1 MSKQALQQ
9 RLTQY
14 SGLLASQRQL
24 LQRLL
29 LQLEFNQPDRLQL
42 VGSSGS
48 GKSTLIL
55 TLAEIC
61 SEQFNV
67 ALLQSDAGLAPVDV
81 LKVLQQQWIGSAA
94 MPRTLTEFVAQ
105 LSKTEQYLLLV
116 DDADQL
122 SETSWQLIQ
131 QLPVSVFISSLKAK
145 SDIRLAMNIPAFSE
159 DEAAELLAPYN
170 LTGREQ
176 RERIE
181 DCAGDLHLLLHGLSV
196 SPPRKAA
203 VTAKPKAETSASP
216 LAFSAREEVAAP
228 AFVASAA
235 DSSFD
240 LNSRDNPLGLR
251 AIDTADEQPSFSIE
265 TERRSDYRPG
275 AAEQTKPAKQA
286 SGQFFSPFLVL
297 SLGFGLIA
305 AVVMFWLWTEQQFR
319 QPIADDMVPYYPS
332 STDTSAAARLQKDRQ
347 FEPTVEIKQEIPAEV
362 ASSVTSPA
370 TTQTATNSTEATPD
384 AAEQGMPQMALEKT
398 TDTASMTVQQ
408 EVAKDDNGLPQKQ
421 IVSMTIESEP
431 MREQPVIPALPAAG
445 EEVVATE
452 PVAETPVK
460 QAPAEIAPE
469 QNDLV
474 AEMEADAAETVTET
488 LPEPTPAASNS
499 SATDKSA
506 GYDAPALLEML
517 PDTVAIQLGVFSQ
530 EAAAKKFLQQYSQLN
545 LQLYKRQQQGKT
557 QFVVVSASYVN
568 GGAARQQVKSLP
580 EELKQQTPFVKPL
593 SDIQREIRAANA
605 N

>member
-61 SEQFNV
+61 SEQFNL
-67 ALLQSDAGLAPVDV
+67 ALLQADASLAPVDV
-81 LKVLQQQWIGSAA
+81 LKVLQQQWFGSAS
-94 MPRTLTEFVAQ
+94 MPRTLSDFVAQ
-105 LSKTEQYLLLV
+105 LNKSEQYLVLV

-122 SETSWQLIQ
+122 NEASWQLIQ
-131 QLPVSVFISSLKAK
+131 QLPVSVFVSCLKAK
-145 SDIRLAMNIPAFSE
+145 NDIRLAMNIPAFSE
-159 DEAAELLAPYN
+159 DEAAELLTPYN
-170 LTGREQ
+170 LSGREQ

-181 DCAGDLHLLLHGLSV
+181 DCAGDLHLLLHGLNV
-196 SPPRKAA
+196 TPPRKAA
-203 VTAKPKAETSASP
+203 IMSKPKAETPASP
-216 LAFSAREEVAAP
+216 LAFSARDDIAAP
-228 AFVASAA
+228 AFVVSAA

-240 LNSRDNPLGLR
+240 LNDRDDPLGFR
-251 AIDTADEQPSFSIE
+251 AVDRADEQPSFSIE
-265 TERRSDYRPG
+265 TERRSDYRSH
-275 AAEQTKPAKQA
+275 AVEEKKSAKQA
-286 SGQFFSPFLVL
+286 SGQFFSPFLVM
-297 SLGFGLIA
+297 SLGFGMIA
-305 AVVMFWLWTEQQFR
+305 AVVMFWLWTEQQFQ

-332 STDTSAAARLQKDRQ
+332 SADTSAGARLQKDRQ
-347 FEPTVEIKQEIPAEV
+347 FEPTVEIKQEVPAEV
-362 ASSVTSPA
+362 TRTTSND
-370 TTQTATNSTEATPD
+370 TAETSG
-384 AAEQGMPQMALEKT
+384 AADDQGMPQMALEKSA
-398 TDTASMTVQQ
+398 DAASMTVQQ

-431 MREQPVIPALPAAG
+431 MREQPVIPALPAPG
-445 EEVVATE
+445 EEAITE
-452 PVAETPVK
+452 PQPVADAPANQSPAETVT
-460 QAPAEIAPE
+460 E

-474 AEMEADAAETVTET
+474 AEMAADAGEVVPET
-488 LPEPTPAASNS
+488 LPEPVSAAASNKAADN
-499 SATDKSA
+499 SAA
-506 GYDAPALLEML
+506 YDAAVLLGML

-530 EAAAKKFLQQYSQLN
+530 EAAAKKFLQQYSTLN
-545 LQLYKRQQQGKT
+545 LQLYQRQQQGKT

-568 GGAARQQVKSLP
+568 SGAARQQVKSLP
-580 EELKQQTPFVKPL
+580 EELRQQTPFVKPL
-593 SDIQREIRAANA
+593 SDIQREIRSANA

>member
-9 RLTQY
+9 RLTHY

-67 ALLQSDAGLAPVDV
+67 ALVQADASLAPVDV
-81 LKVLQQQWIGSAA
+81 LKVLQQQWVGSTA
-94 MPRTLTEFVAQ
+94 MPRTLTDFVAQ
-105 LSKTEQYLLLV
+105 LSKSEQYLLLV

-122 SETSWQLIQ
+122 NDESWQLLR
-131 QLPVSVFISSLKAK
+131 QLPVSVFVSCLKAK
-145 SDIRLAMNIPAFSE
+145 NDIRLAMNIPAFGE

-170 LTGREQ
+170 LQGREQ

-181 DCAGDLHLLLHGLSV
+181 DCAGDLHLLLHGLNASA
-196 SPPRKAA
+196 PRKPAI
-203 VTAKPKAETSASP
+203 VSKPKAERPVA
-216 LAFSAREEVAAP
+216 AFSARDDRAAP
-228 AFVASAA
+228 AFVASTTA
-235 DSSFD
+235 SSFD
-240 LNSRDNPLGLR
+240 LSERENPLGLR
-251 AIDTADEQPSFSIE
+251 ATDTADEQPSFSIE
-265 TERRSDYRPG
+265 TERRSDYLSD
-275 AAEQTKPAKQA
+275 AAAQKKPVKQA
-286 SGQFFSPFLVL
+286 SGQFFSPFLVM

-332 STDTSAAARLQKDRQ
+332 STTSDAAARLQTERQ

-362 ASSVTSPA
+362 ASSRNNTVA
-370 TTQTATNSTEATPD
+370 TPTEAVQD
-384 AAEQGMPQMALEKT
+384 GVVDQGLPQMAMEKT
-398 TDTASMTVQQ
+398 SDTASMTVQQ

-445 EEVVATE
+445 EEAPVTEPQPETETPVQPLRAEVPVATE
-452 PVAETPVK
+452 P
-460 QAPAEIAPE
+460 
-469 QNDLV
+469 NDLV
-474 AEMEADAAETVTET
+474 AEMEADAADTGTET
-488 LPEPTPAASNS
+488 LPAPTTAAD
-499 SATDKSA
+499 TPA
-506 GYDAPALLEML
+506 GYDAAALLGML

-530 EAAAKKFLQQYSQLN
+530 EAAATKFLQQYSNLN

-580 EELKQQTPFVKPL
+580 EELRQQTPFVKPL
-593 SDIQREIRAANA
+593 SDIQREIRSANA

>member
-9 RLTQY
+9 RLAQH

-67 ALLQSDAGLAPVDV
+67 ALLQADIGLAPVDV
-81 LKVLQQQWIGSAA
+81 LKVLQQQWVGSAS
-94 MPRTLTEFVAQ
+94 MPRTLTDFVAQ
-105 LSKTEQYLLLV
+105 LSKSEQYLLLV

-122 SETSWQLIQ
+122 NDESWQLLQ
-131 QLPVSVFISSLKAK
+131 QLPVSVFVSCLKAK
-145 SDIRLAMNIPAFSE
+145 SDIRLAMNIPAFTE

-170 LTGREQ
+170 LQGREQ

-181 DCAGDLHLLLHGLSV
+181 DCAGDLHLLLHGLNANPS
-196 SPPRKAA
+196 RK
-203 VTAKPKAETSASP
+203 TAGIPKQKPEVATSP
-216 LAFSAREEVAAP
+216 LAFSAREDREAP
-228 AFVASAA
+228 AFVVSAA
-235 DSSFD
+235 DSGFD
-240 LNSRDNPLGLR
+240 LSGREDPLGLR
-251 AIDTADEQPSFSIE
+251 AIDTADEPPSFSIE
-265 TERRSDYRPG
+265 TEQRSDYRSG
-275 AAEQTKPAKQA
+275 TAEERKAAKQA
-286 SGQFFSPFLVL
+286 SGQFFSPFLVM
-297 SLGFGLIA
+297 SIGFGLIA

-319 QPIADDMVPYYPS
+319 QPIADDMVPYYPA
-332 STDTSAAARLQKDRQ
+332 STDTSAASRLQKDRQ
-347 FEPTVEIKQEIPAEV
+347 FEPTVEIKQEVPAEIASGTV
-362 ASSVTSPA
+362 A
-370 TTQTATNSTEATPD
+370 QTAAKTTEATPE
-384 AAEQGMPQMALEKT
+384 AAEQGMPQMALAKN

-445 EEVVATE
+445 EETAAIESE
-452 PVAETPVK
+452 PVAETPIKPATVK
-460 QAPAEIAPE
+460 TAPE

-474 AEMEADAAETVTET
+474 AEMQADAAEAVPET
-488 LPEPTPAASNS
+488 LPEVAQTATSPAATDASTGQDA
-499 SATDKSA
+499 AT
-506 GYDAPALLEML
+506 LLGML

-530 EAAAKKFLQQYSQLN
+530 EAAAKKFLQQYSSLN

-580 EELKQQTPFVKPL
+580 EELRQQTPFVKPL
-593 SDIQREIRAANA
+593 SDIQREIRSANA

>member
-67 ALLQSDAGLAPVDV
+67 ALLQADAGLAPVDL
-81 LKVLQQQWIGSAA
+81 LKVLQQQWFGSAS
-94 MPRTLTEFVAQ
+94 MPRTLSDFVAQ
-105 LSKTEQYLLLV
+105 LNKAEQYLVLV
-116 DDADQL
+116 DDADQFN
-122 SETSWQLIQ
+122 EASWQLIQ
-131 QLPVSVFISSLKAK
+131 QLPVSVFVSCLKAK
-145 SDIRLAMNIPAFSE
+145 NDIRLAMNIPAFSE
-159 DEAAELLAPYN
+159 EEAAELLAPYN
-170 LTGREQ
+170 LAGREQ

-181 DCAGDLHLLLHGLSV
+181 DCAGDLHLLLHGLNHTSV
-196 SPPRKAA
+196 RKAA
-203 VTAKPKAETSASP
+203 VIPKQKAETSASA
-216 LAFSAREEVAAP
+216 LAFSAREDITVP
-228 AFVASAA
+228 VFVTKTA

-240 LNSRDNPLGLR
+240 LNDRDDQLGFR
-251 AIDTADEQPSFSIE
+251 AVDAADEQPSFSIE
-265 TERRSDYRPG
+265 TERRSDYRSH
-275 AAEQTKPAKQA
+275 AVADQKPVQQA
-286 SGQFFSPFLVL
+286 SGQFFSPFLIM

-305 AVVMFWLWTEQQFR
+305 AVVMFWLWTEQQYQ
-319 QPIADDMVPYYPS
+319 QPIADDMVPYYPA
-332 STDTSAAARLQKDRQ
+332 STDTSAESRLQKDRQ
-347 FEPTVEIKQEIPAEV
+347 FEPTVEIKQEMPAEV
-362 ASSVTSPA
+362 DSAVS
-370 TTQTATNSTEATPD
+370 QTAANGTETTSE
-384 AAEQGMPQMALEKT
+384 AAEQGMPQMAMDKS
-398 TDTASMTVQQ
+398 TDAASMTVQQ

-431 MREQPVIPALPAAG
+431 MREQPVIPALPAPG
-445 EEVVATE
+445 EEVVTAPE
-452 PVAETPVK
+452 SEAASPVEQK
-460 QAPAEIAPE
+460 PAEAVTE
-469 QNDLV
+469 ENDLV
-474 AEMEADAAETVTET
+474 AEMAADAAEVVPET
-488 LPEPTPAASNS
+488 LPEAVSETSSAASGNPAS
-499 SATDKSA
+499 
-506 GYDAPALLEML
+506 YDAAVLLAML

-530 EAAAKKFLQQYSQLN
+530 EAAAKKFLQQYSTLN
-545 LQLYKRQQQGKT
+545 LQLYQRKQQGKN

-580 EELKQQTPFVKPL
+580 EELRQQTPFVKPL
-593 SDIQREIRAANA
+593 SDIQREIRSVNA

>member
-67 ALLQSDAGLAPVDV
+67 ALLQADASLAPVDV
-81 LKVLQQQWIGSAA
+81 LKVMQQQWIGAVA
-94 MPRTLTEFVAQ
+94 TPRTLSEFVAQ
-105 LSKTEQYLLLV
+105 FNKAEQYLLLI
-116 DDADQL
+116 DDADLL
-122 SETSWQLIQ
+122 SEASWKLIQ
-131 QLPVSVFISSLKAK
+131 QLPVSVFVSCLKAK
-145 SDIRLAMNIPAFSE
+145 TDIRLAMNIPAFTE
-159 DEAAELLAPYN
+159 AEAAELLEPYN
-170 LTGREQ
+170 LAGREQ

-181 DCAGDLHLLLHGLSV
+181 DCAGDLHLLLHGLNAT
-196 SPPRKAA
+196 PPRKVAPA
-203 VTAKPKAETSASP
+203 PKPKAEPAVSP
-216 LAFSAREEVAAP
+216 LAFSAREESNAP
-228 AFVASAA
+228 VFVASAA
-235 DSSFD
+235 DNSFEFD
-240 LNSRDNPLGLR
+240 VKDNPLGLR
-251 AIDTADEQPSFSIE
+251 ATDSADDQPSFSIE
-265 TERRSDYRPG
+265 TERRTDYSSRTVQQ
-275 AAEQTKPAKQA
+275 QTSAKQA

-297 SLGFGLIA
+297 SIGFGLIA

-332 STDTSAAARLQKDRQ
+332 STETSAAARLQQDRQ
-347 FEPTVEIKQEIPAEV
+347 FEPTVEIKQELPAD
-362 ASSVTSPA
+362 VTSTARPNA
-370 TTQTATNSTEATPD
+370 TESTKADTD
-384 AAEQGMPQMALEKT
+384 ADDQGMPQMAMGKT
-398 TDTASMTVQQ
+398 SDAASMTVQQ
-408 EVAKDDNGLPQKQ
+408 EVDKDENGLPQKQ
-421 IVSMTIESEP
+421 IVSTMTIESEP

-445 EEVVATE
+445 EETVVTE
-452 PVAETPVK
+452 PEPQAAATPAK
-460 QAPAEIAPE
+460 QQAADVVTE

-474 AEMEADAAETVTET
+474 AEMAADAAETVPE
-488 LPEPTPAASNS
+488 PEPTPAPAVTDTKASDS
-499 SATDKSA
+499 SAA
-506 GYDAPALLEML
+506 HDATVLLGML

-530 EAAAKKFLQQYSQLN
+530 EAAAKKFLQKYSSLN

-580 EELKQQTPFVKPL
+580 EELRQQTPFVKPL
-593 SDIQREIRAANA
+593 SDIQREIRSANA

>member
-67 ALLQSDAGLAPVDV
+67 ALLQADASLAPVDV

-122 SETSWQLIQ
+122 NESSWQLIQ

-170 LTGREQ
+170 LAGREQ

-203 VTAKPKAETSASP
+203 VIAKPKVDTSASP
-216 LAFSAREEVAAP
+216 LAFSAREEVEAP

-235 DSSFD
+235 DSQFD
-240 LNSRDNPLGLR
+240 FNNRDNPLGLR
-251 AIDTADEQPSFSIE
+251 AIDTADEQPSFSLE
-265 TERRSDYRPG
+265 TERRSDYRSG
-275 AAEQTKPAKQA
+275 AAEQAKPAKQA

-332 STDTSAAARLQKDRQ
+332 STDTSAAERLQKNRQ
-347 FEPTVEIKQEIPAEV
+347 FEPTVEIKQEVPVET
-362 ASSVTSPA
+362 ASGVV
-370 TTQTATNSTEATPD
+370 TQTAATTSEVTPD
-384 AAEQGMPQMALEKT
+384 AEQGMPQMALEKN

-445 EEVVATE
+445 EEAAATE
-452 PVAETPVK
+452 PESVAETPVK
-460 QAPAEIAPE
+460 PAAIETAPE

-474 AEMEADAAETVTET
+474 AEMQADAAEAVPET
-488 LPEPTPAASNS
+488 LPEATSTVISPG
-499 SATDKSA
+499 ATDASA
-506 GYDAPALLEML
+506 GYDAATLLGML

-530 EAAAKKFLQQYSQLN
+530 EAAAKKFLQQYSSLN

-568 GGAARQQVKSLP
+568 GGAARQQVKTLP
-580 EELKQQTPFVKPL
+580 EELRQQTPFVKPL
-593 SDIQREIRAANA
+593 SDIQREIRSANA

>member
-67 ALLQSDAGLAPVDV
+67 ALLQADAGLAPVDV

-116 DDADQL
+116 DDADRL
-122 SETSWQLIQ
+122 NEASWQLIQ

-170 LTGREQ
+170 LAGREQ

-196 SPPRKAA
+196 SPPRKTAA
-203 VTAKPKAETSASP
+203 IPKPKTETSASP
-216 LAFSAREEVAAP
+216 LAFSAREEVEAP

-235 DSSFD
+235 DSHFD
-240 LNSRDNPLGLR
+240 FNTRDNPLGLR
-251 AIDTADEQPSFSIE
+251 AIDTTDEQPSFSIE

-275 AAEQTKPAKQA
+275 AVEQTKPAKQA

-332 STDTSAAARLQKDRQ
+332 STDTSAAERLQKDRQ
-347 FEPTVEIKQEIPAEV
+347 FEPTVEIKQELPAE
-362 ASSVTSPA
+362 ATSA
-370 TTQTATNSTEATPD
+370 AVTQTAAKTNEAKPD
-384 AAEQGMPQMALEKT
+384 AADQGMPQMALEKN

-431 MREQPVIPALPAAG
+431 MREQPVIPALPTAG
-445 EEVVATE
+445 EEVAAIEPE

-460 QAPAEIAPE
+460 PVAVETASE

-474 AEMEADAAETVTET
+474 AEMEADAAEAVPET
-488 LPEPTPAASNS
+488 LPEAAPATTSPAA
-499 SATDKSA
+499 T
-506 GYDAPALLEML
+506 DAPAGHDAATLLGML

-530 EAAAKKFLQQYSQLN
+530 EAAAKKFLQQYSSLN
-545 LQLYKRQQQGKT
+545 LQLYKRLQQGKT

-580 EELKQQTPFVKPL
+580 EELRQQTPFVKPL
-593 SDIQREIRAANA
+593 SDIQREIRSANA

>member
-14 SGLLASQRQL
+14 SGLLASQCQL

-48 GKSTLIL
+48 GKSTLML

-67 ALLQSDAGLAPVDV
+67 ALLQADAGLAPVDV
-81 LKVLQQQWIGSAA
+81 LKVLQQQWFGSAA
-94 MPRTLTEFVAQ
+94 MPRTFTDFVAQ
-105 LSKTEQYLLLV
+105 FNKTEQYLLLA

-122 SETSWQLIQ
+122 NEDSWQLLQ
-131 QLPVSVFISSLKAK
+131 QLPVSVFVSCLKAK

-159 DEAAELLAPYN
+159 EEAAELLAPY
-170 LTGREQ
+170 LLQGREQ

-181 DCAGDLHLLLHGLSV
+181 DCAGDLHLLLHGLTVSAPRKAV
-196 SPPRKAA
+196 SPPKAP
-203 VTAKPKAETSASP
+203 VEKPASP
-216 LAFSAREEVAAP
+216 LAFSAREQLDTPVFVSKAAEP
-228 AFVASAA
+228 T
-235 DSSFD
+235 FD
-240 LNSRDNPLGLR
+240 LNDRANPLGLR
-251 AIDTADEQPSFSIE
+251 ATDQDEQPSFSIE
-265 TERRSDYRPG
+265 TERRSDYRSG
-275 AAEQTKPAKQA
+275 AAEQKKPAKQA
-286 SGQFFSPFLVL
+286 SGQFFSPFLVM

-319 QPIADDMVPYYPS
+319 QPVATDIVPYYPS
-332 STDTSAAARLQKDRQ
+332 AVDTSAAARLQKEAQ
-347 FEPTVEIKQEIPAEV
+347 FEPTVEIKPEVVTQAGTDATDAV
-362 ASSVTSPA
+362 ASENPT
-370 TTQTATNSTEATPD
+370 D
-384 AAEQGMPQMALEKT
+384 QGLPKMAMSNN
-398 TDTASMTVQQ
+398 TDSASMTVQQ

-445 EEVVATE
+445 SEQPAEQPQAAEVSQQPAAVATD
-452 PVAETPVK
+452 T
-460 QAPAEIAPE
+460 E

-474 AEMEADAAETVTET
+474 AEMAADAAA
-488 LPEPTPAASNS
+488 EPVSATATPAADS
-499 SATDKSA
+499 SAQ
-506 GYDAPALLEML
+506 YDAAVLLAML

-530 EAAAKKFLQQYSQLN
+530 EAAALKFLVQYSSLN
-545 LQLYKRQQQGKT
+545 LQLYQRQQQGKI

-568 GGAARQQVKSLP
+568 GAAARQQVKSLP
-580 EELKQQTPFVKPL
+580 EELRQQTPFVKPL
-593 SDIQREIRAANA
+593 SDIQREIRSANA

>member
-9 RLTQY
+9 RLAQH

-42 VGSSGS
+42 IGSSGS

-67 ALLQSDAGLAPVDV
+67 ALLQADIGLAPVDV
-81 LKVLQQQWIGSAA
+81 LKVLQQQWVGSAS
-94 MPRTLTEFVAQ
+94 MPRTLTDFVAQ
-105 LSKTEQYLLLV
+105 LSKSEQYLLLV

-122 SETSWQLIQ
+122 NEESWQLLQ
-131 QLPVSVFISSLKAK
+131 QLPVSVFVSSLKAK
-145 SDIRLAMNIPAFSE
+145 SDIRLAMNIPAFTE

-170 LTGREQ
+170 LQGREQ

-181 DCAGDLHLLLHGLSV
+181 DCAGDLHLLLHGLNAN
-196 SPPRKAA
+196 PPRK
-203 VTAKPKAETSASP
+203 TAGIPKQKPEVATSP
-216 LAFSAREEVAAP
+216 LAFSAREDREAP
-228 AFVASAA
+228 AFVVSAA
-235 DSSFD
+235 DSGFD
-240 LNSRDNPLGLR
+240 LSGRDDPLGLR

-265 TERRSDYRPG
+265 TEQRTDYRSG
-275 AAEQTKPAKQA
+275 ATEERKAAKQA
-286 SGQFFSPFLVL
+286 SGQFFSPFLVM
-297 SLGFGLIA
+297 SIGFGLIA

-319 QPIADDMVPYYPS
+319 HPVADDIVPYYPA
-332 STDTSAAARLQKDRQ
+332 STDTSAAARLEKDRQ
-347 FEPTVEIKQEIPAEV
+347 FEPTVEIKPEV
-362 ASSVTSPA
+362 PSSANTTAKTSNA
-370 TTQTATNSTEATPD
+370 TQDSIVD
-384 AAEQGMPQMALEKT
+384 QGLPQMAMEKN
-398 TDTASMTVQQ
+398 TDSASMTIQQ
-408 EVAKDDNGLPQKQ
+408 EVVKDDNGLPQQKM
-421 IVSMTIESEP
+421 ISMTIESEP
-431 MREQPVIPALPAAG
+431 MREQPVIPALPAPG
-445 EEVVATE
+445 EEAPVVTE
-452 PVAETPVK
+452 PEPAAEVSVK
-460 QAPAEIAPE
+460 PTPAEAASE

-474 AEMEADAAETVTET
+474 AEMAADAADIVPET
-488 LPEPTPAASNS
+488 LPESAPAASPATS
-499 SATDKSA
+499 SAGHDSA
-506 GYDAPALLEML
+506 ALLGML

-530 EAAAKKFLQQYSQLN
+530 EAAAKKFLQQYSSLN

-580 EELKQQTPFVKPL
+580 EELRQQTPFVKPL
-593 SDIQREIRAANA
+593 SDIQREIRSANA

>member
-67 ALLQSDAGLAPVDV
+67 ALLQADAGLAPVDV
-81 LKVLQQQWIGSAA
+81 LKVLQTQWFGSAA
-94 MPRTLTEFVAQ
+94 LPRTLTDFVAQ
-105 LSKTEQYLLLV
+105 FHQTEQYLLLA

-122 SETSWQLIQ
+122 NDASWQLLQ
-131 QLPVSVFISSLKAK
+131 QLPVSVFVSCLKAK
-145 SDIRLAMNIPAFSE
+145 NDIRLAMNIPAFTE
-159 DEAAELLAPYN
+159 EEAAELLAPFH
-170 LTGREQ
+170 LQGREQ

-181 DCAGDLHLLLHGLSV
+181 DCAGDLHLLLHGLTASA
-196 SPPRKAA
+196 PRK
-203 VTAKPKAETSASP
+203 TTIQPKAVAAESAAP
-216 LAFSAREEVAAP
+216 LAFSAREQQATPVFVSKAAEP
-228 AFVASAA
+228 VFDFNDRA
-235 DSSFD
+235 D
-240 LNSRDNPLGLR
+240 PLGLR
-251 AIDTADEQPSFSIE
+251 ATDADEQPSFSIE
-265 TERRSDYRPG
+265 TERRTEYRSG
-275 AAEQTKPAKQA
+275 ASEQKKPAKQA
-286 SGQFFSPFLVL
+286 SGQFFSPFLVM

-319 QPIADDMVPYYPS
+319 QPVASDIVPYYPS
-332 STDTSAAARLQKDRQ
+332 SVDTSAAARLEQEAR
-347 FEPTVEIKQEIPAEV
+347 FEPTVEIKPEQITQAGAE
-362 ASSVTSPA
+362 A
-370 TTQTATNSTEATPD
+370 TTGTV
-384 AAEQGMPQMALEKT
+384 AENPADQGLPQMAM
-398 TDTASMTVQQ
+398 DRNVDSASMTVQQ

-431 MREQPVIPALPAAG
+431 MREQPVIPALPEAGAEPQAEAAQPA
-445 EEVVATE
+445 EVKE
-452 PVAETPVK
+452 PPVAATSET
-460 QAPAEIAPE
+460 E

-474 AEMEADAAETVTET
+474 AEMAADAAAE
-488 LPEPTPAASNS
+488 PEAASPSAADS
-499 SATDKSA
+499 SAA
-506 GYDAPALLEML
+506 YDAAVLLAML

-530 EAAAKKFLQQYSQLN
+530 EAAALKFLVQYSSLN
-545 LQLYKRQQQGKT
+545 LQLYQRQQQGKV

-568 GGAARQQVKSLP
+568 GAAARQQVKSLP
-580 EELKQQTPFVKPL
+580 EELRQQTPFVKPL
-593 SDIQREIRAANA
+593 SDIQREIRSANA

>member
-42 VGSSGS
+42 VGGSGS

-67 ALLQSDAGLAPVDV
+67 ALLQADASLAPVDV
-81 LKVLQQQWIGSAA
+81 LKVLQQQWFGSAS
-94 MPRTLTEFVAQ
+94 MPRTLSDFVAQ
-105 LSKTEQYLLLV
+105 LNKAEQYLVLV

-122 SETSWQLIQ
+122 NEASWQLIQ
-131 QLPVSVFISSLKAK
+131 QLPVSVFVSCLKAK
-145 SDIRLAMNIPAFSE
+145 NDIRLAMNIPAFSE

-170 LTGREQ
+170 LPGREQ

-181 DCAGDLHLLLHGLSV
+181 DCTGDLHLLLHGLNV
-196 SPPRKAA
+196 TPPRKAA
-203 VTAKPKAETSASP
+203 IVSKPKAEPSASP
-216 LAFSAREEVAAP
+216 LAFSARDDIAAP
-228 AFVASAA
+228 AFVASAT

-240 LNSRDNPLGLR
+240 LNDRDDPLGFR
-251 AIDTADEQPSFSIE
+251 AVDTMDDQPSFSLE
-265 TERRSDYRPG
+265 TERRSDYRSH
-275 AAEQTKPAKQA
+275 AVEDKKSAKQA
-286 SGQFFSPFLVL
+286 SGQFFSPFLVM

-305 AVVMFWLWTEQQFR
+305 AVVMFWLWTEQQF
-319 QPIADDMVPYYPS
+319 QHPVADDMVPYYPS
-332 STDTSAAARLQKDRQ
+332 STDTSAGARLQKDRQ
-347 FEPTVEIKQEIPAEV
+347 FEPTVEIKQEVPAEV
-362 ASSVTSPA
+362 ASAVS
-370 TTQTATNSTEATPD
+370 QTAASGTDAAPD
-384 AAEQGMPQMALEKT
+384 AVEQGMPQMAMDKS

-431 MREQPVIPALPAAG
+431 MREQPVIPALPAPG
-445 EEVVATE
+445 EEVVTE
-452 PVAETPVK
+452 PQPAAATPAK
-460 QAPAEIAPE
+460 QSPAAAVTE

-474 AEMEADAAETVTET
+474 AEMAADAAEVV
-488 LPEPTPAASNS
+488 PQPQPAPVATSNTASDS
-499 SATDKSA
+499 SAA
-506 GYDAPALLEML
+506 YDAAVLLGML

-530 EAAAKKFLQQYSQLN
+530 EAAAKKFLQQYSSLN
-545 LQLYKRQQQGKT
+545 LQLYQRQQQGKT

-568 GGAARQQVKSLP
+568 SGAARQQVKSLP
-580 EELKQQTPFVKPL
+580 EELRQQTPFVKPL
-593 SDIQREIRAANA
+593 SDIQREIRSANA

>member
-67 ALLQSDAGLAPVDV
+67 ALLQADAGLAPVDL
-81 LKVLQQQWIGSAA
+81 LKVLQQQWFGHAS
-94 MPRTLTEFVAQ
+94 MPRTLPDFVAQ
-105 LSKTEQYLLLV
+105 LNKAEQYLVLI

-122 SETSWQLIQ
+122 NEASWQFVQ
-131 QLPVSVFISSLKAK
+131 QLPVSVFVSCLRAK
-145 SDIRLAMNIPAFSE
+145 NDIRLAMNIPPFSE
-159 DEAAELLAPYN
+159 EEAAELLAPYN
-170 LTGREQ
+170 LAGREQ

-181 DCAGDLHLLLHGLSV
+181 DSAGDLHLLLHGLNA
-196 SPPRKAA
+196 SPVRKVAA
-203 VTAKPKAETSASP
+203 VSQPKAESSASP
-216 LAFSAREEVAAP
+216 LAFSAREDIATP
-228 AFVASAA
+228 AFVASAT
-235 DSSFD
+235 DNSFD
-240 LNSRDNPLGLR
+240 LNDKDDPLGFR
-251 AIDTADEQPSFSIE
+251 ALDNTDDQPSFSIE
-265 TERRSDYRPG
+265 TERRTDYRSQV
-275 AAEQTKPAKQA
+275 AEEKKSAKQA
-286 SGQFFSPFLVL
+286 SGQFFSPFLVM
-297 SLGFGLIA
+297 SLGFGLIT

-319 QPIADDMVPYYPS
+319 EPVASDMVPYYPS
-332 STDTSAAARLQKDRQ
+332 ATETSAAARLQTERQ
-347 FEPTVEIKQEIPAEV
+347 FEPTVEIKQELPA
-362 ASSVTSPA
+362 AAPSANTA
-370 TTQTATNSTEATPD
+370 AAQTE
-384 AAEQGMPQMALEKT
+384 EQGMPQMALDKT
-398 TDTASMTVQQ
+398 ANTDAASMTVQQ
-408 EVAKDDNGLPQKQ
+408 EVAKDDNGLPQQQ

-445 EEVVATE
+445 EEAVNPEAVAVE
-452 PVAETPVK
+452 PAQQK
-460 QAPAEIAPE
+460 PAEIVDE

-474 AEMEADAAETVTET
+474 AEMAADAGDIVPQ
-488 LPEPTPAASNS
+488 PEPAPAEAKS
-499 SATDKSA
+499 STADNTA
-506 GYDAPALLEML
+506 AYDAAVLLGML

-530 EAAAKKFLQQYSQLN
+530 EAAARKFLQQYSSLN
-545 LQLYKRQQQGKT
+545 LQLYQRQQQGKT

-580 EELKQQTPFVKPL
+580 EELRQQTPFVKPL
-593 SDIQREIRAANA
+593 SDIQREIRSANA

>member
-67 ALLQSDAGLAPVDV
+67 ALLQADPGLAPVDV

-122 SETSWQLIQ
+122 NEASWQLIQ

-170 LTGREQ
+170 LAGREQ

-196 SPPRKAA
+196 SPPRKTA
-203 VTAKPKAETSASP
+203 VIAKPKAETSASP
-216 LAFSAREEVAAP
+216 LAFSAREEVEAP

-251 AIDTADEQPSFSIE
+251 AIDTTDEQPSFSIE

-332 STDTSAAARLQKDRQ
+332 STDTSAAERLQKDRQ
-347 FEPTVEIKQEIPAEV
+347 FEPTVEIKQELPAE
-362 ASSVTSPA
+362 ATSA
-370 TTQTATNSTEATPD
+370 AVTQTVAKTNEAKPD
-384 AAEQGMPQMALEKT
+384 AAQQGMPQMALEKN

-445 EEVVATE
+445 EEVAATDPE

-460 QAPAEIAPE
+460 PVAVETASE

-474 AEMEADAAETVTET
+474 AEMEADAAEAVPET
-488 LPEPTPAASNS
+488 LPEVAPTATNS
-499 SATDKSA
+499 GATDASA
-506 GYDAPALLEML
+506 GHDAATLLGML

-530 EAAAKKFLQQYSQLN
+530 EAAAKKFLQQYSSLN

-580 EELKQQTPFVKPL
+580 EELRQQTPFVKPL
-593 SDIQREIRAANA
+593 SDIQREIRSANA

>member
-9 RLTQY
+9 RLTQH

-48 GKSTLIL
+48 GKSTLLL

-67 ALLQSDAGLAPVDV
+67 ALLQADAGLTPVDV
-81 LKVLQQQWIGSAA
+81 LKVLQQQWVGSAA
-94 MPRTLTEFVAQ
+94 MPRTLSDFVAQ

-122 SETSWQLIQ
+122 NDESWQLLR
-131 QLPVSVFISSLKAK
+131 QLPVSVFVSCLKAK
-145 SDIRLAMNIPAFSE
+145 NDIRLAMNIPAFSE
-159 DEAAELLAPYN
+159 AEAAELLAPYH
-170 LTGREQ
+170 LQGREQ

-181 DCAGDLHLLLHGLSV
+181 DCAGDLHLLLHGLNAT
-196 SPPRKAA
+196 PARKAA
-203 VTAKPKAETSASP
+203 VIAKPKAGPEASP
-216 LAFSAREEVAAP
+216 LAFSAREEVAVP
-228 AFVASAA
+228 AFVANAV
-235 DSSFD
+235 DNSFD
-240 LNSRDNPLGLR
+240 LNDRADPLGLR

-265 TERRSDYRPG
+265 TERRSDYRSNT
-275 AAEQTKPAKQA
+275 AEQKKPAKQA
-286 SGQFFSPFLVL
+286 SGQFFSPFLVM

-332 STDTSAAARLQKDRQ
+332 STDSSAAERLQKNRQ
-347 FEPTVEIKQEIPAEV
+347 FEPTVEIKQEVPVDV
-362 ASSVTSPA
+362 ASA
-370 TTQTATNSTEATPD
+370 TAPQTAGKTTETTPD
-384 AAEQGMPQMALEKT
+384 AAEQGMPQMALEKN

-431 MREQPVIPALPAAG
+431 MREQPVIPALPKLG
-445 EEVVATE
+445 EEQVVTPSE
-452 PVAETPVK
+452 PAA
-460 QAPAEIAPE
+460 QAPVVQPPAEAVSE

-474 AEMEADAAETVTET
+474 AEMAADAAEIAPET
-488 LPEPTPAASNS
+488 SSVAANG
-499 SATDKSA
+499 SAK
-506 GYDAPALLEML
+506 YDAAVLLGML

-530 EAAAKKFLQQYSQLN
+530 EAAAKKFLQQYSSLN

-568 GGAARQQVKSLP
+568 GGAARQQVKTLP
-580 EELKQQTPFVKPL
+580 EELRRQTPFVKPL
-593 SDIQREIRAANA
+593 SDIQREIRSANA

>member
-67 ALLQSDAGLAPVDV
+67 ALLQADAGLAPVDV
-81 LKVLQQQWIGSAA
+81 LKVLQQQWIGSAS

-122 SETSWQLIQ
+122 NETSWQLIQ

-170 LTGREQ
+170 LAGREQ

-203 VTAKPKAETSASP
+203 VIAKPKAETSASP
-216 LAFSAREEVAAP
+216 LAFSAREEVEAP

-235 DSSFD
+235 DSHFD
-240 LNSRDNPLGLR
+240 FNNRDNPLGLR

-275 AAEQTKPAKQA
+275 TAEQKKPAKQA

-332 STDTSAAARLQKDRQ
+332 STDTSAASRLQKDRQ
-347 FEPTVEIKQEIPAEV
+347 FEPTVEIKQEVTAET
-362 ASSVTSPA
+362 ASGAV
-370 TTQTATNSTEATPD
+370 TQTAAKTTEATPD
-384 AAEQGMPQMALEKT
+384 AAEQGMPQMALEKN

-445 EEVVATE
+445 EEVAATDPE

-460 QAPAEIAPE
+460 PATVETAPE

-474 AEMEADAAETVTET
+474 AEMEADAAEAVPET
-488 LPEPTPAASNS
+488 LPEVAPTATNS
-499 SATDKSA
+499 GATDASA
-506 GYDAPALLEML
+506 GHDAATLLGML

-530 EAAAKKFLQQYSQLN
+530 EAAAKKFLQQYSSLN

-580 EELKQQTPFVKPL
+580 EELRQQTPFVKPL
-593 SDIQREIRAANA
+593 SDIQREIRSANA

>member
-67 ALLQSDAGLAPVDV
+67 ALVQADSSLAPVDI
-81 LKVLQQQWIGSAA
+81 LKVLQQQWIGAAA
-94 MPRTLTEFVAQ
+94 MPRTLPDFVAQ
-105 LSKTEQYLLLV
+105 LNKVEHYLLLI

-122 SETSWQLIQ
+122 NETSWQLIQ
-131 QLPVSVFISSLKAK
+131 QLPVSVFVSCLKAK
-145 SDIRLAMNIPAFSE
+145 TDIRLAMNIPAFTE
-159 DEAAELLAPYN
+159 DEAAELLAPYH
-170 LTGREQ
+170 LAGREQ

-181 DCAGDLHLLLHGLSV
+181 DCAGDLHLLLHGLNAAA
-196 SPPRKAA
+196 PRKVPA
-203 VTAKPKAETSASP
+203 VSKAQVESSASP
-216 LAFSAREEVAAP
+216 LAFSAREEISAP
-228 AFVASAA
+228 VFVASKAEPA
-235 DSSFD
+235 FD

-251 AIDTADEQPSFSIE
+251 ATDQVDEPPSFSIE
-265 TERRSDYRPG
+265 TERRTDYSAGSREP
-275 AAEQTKPAKQA
+275 QKSAKQA

-297 SLGFGLIA
+297 SIGFGLIA

-332 STDTSAAARLQKDRQ
+332 STETTAAQRLQQDRQ
-347 FEPTVEIKQEIPAEV
+347 FEPTVEIKPELPA
-362 ASSVTSPA
+362 ATAAASPA
-370 TTQTATNSTEATPD
+370 TTESNTVRTD
-384 AAEQGMPQMALEKT
+384 AAGQGMPQMAMERT
-398 TDTASMTVQQ
+398 TDAASMTVQQ
-408 EVAKDDNGLPQKQ
+408 EVVKDENGLPQKQ
-421 IVSMTIESEP
+421 IVSTMTIESEP

-445 EEVVATE
+445 EEAVVTE
-452 PVAETPVK
+452 PEAETTTQPQP
-460 QAPAEIAPE
+460 QAAEVVTE

-474 AEMEADAAETVTET
+474 AEMAADAAEISAE
-488 LPEPTPAASNS
+488 PAAKTVASDG
-499 SATDKSA
+499 SAP
-506 GYDAPALLEML
+506 YDAAVLLSML

-530 EAAAKKFLQQYSQLN
+530 EAAAKKFLQQYSSLN

-568 GGAARQQVKSLP
+568 GAAARQQVKSMP
-580 EELKQQTPFVKPL
+580 EELRQQTPFVKPL
-593 SDIQREIRAANA
+593 SDIQREIRSANA

>member
-67 ALLQSDAGLAPVDV
+67 ALLQADAGLAPVDV
-81 LKVLQQQWIGSAA
+81 LKVLQQQWIGSAS

-122 SETSWQLIQ
+122 NEASWQLIQ

-145 SDIRLAMNIPAFSE
+145 SDIRLAMNIPAFNE

-170 LTGREQ
+170 LAGREQ

-181 DCAGDLHLLLHGLSV
+181 DCAGDLHLLLHGLNV

-203 VTAKPKAETSASP
+203 VIAKPKAETSASP
-216 LAFSAREEVAAP
+216 LAFSAREEVEAP

-235 DSSFD
+235 DSHFD
-240 LNSRDNPLGLR
+240 FNNRDNPLGLR
-251 AIDTADEQPSFSIE
+251 AIDTADELPSFSIE

-297 SLGFGLIA
+297 SLGFCLIA

-347 FEPTVEIKQEIPAEV
+347 FEPTVEIKQEVPAETTAGAV
-362 ASSVTSPA
+362 
-370 TTQTATNSTEATPD
+370 TQTAAQTAEATPE
-384 AAEQGMPQMALEKT
+384 AEQGMPQMALAKN

-445 EEVVATE
+445 EDVAATDPE

-460 QAPAEIAPE
+460 SAAVETAPE

-474 AEMEADAAETVTET
+474 AEMQADAAEAVPET
-488 LPEPTPAASNS
+488 LPEAAPAAT
-499 SATDKSA
+499 SATATDASA
-506 GYDAPALLEML
+506 GHDAATLLGML

-530 EAAAKKFLQQYSQLN
+530 EAAAKKFLQQYSSFN

-580 EELKQQTPFVKPL
+580 EELRQQTPFVKPL
-593 SDIQREIRAANA
+593 SDIQREIRSANA

>member
-14 SGLLASQRQL
+14 SGLLSSQRQL

-42 VGSSGS
+42 VGGSGS

-67 ALLQSDAGLAPVDV
+67 ALLQADESLAPVDL
-81 LKVLQQQWIGSAA
+81 LKVLQQQWFGSAS
-94 MPRTLTEFVAQ
+94 MPRTLSDFVAQ
-105 LSKTEQYLLLV
+105 LNKAEQYLVLV

-122 SETSWQLIQ
+122 NDASWQLIQ
-131 QLPVSVFISSLKAK
+131 QLPVSVFVSCLKAK
-145 SDIRLAMNIPAFSE
+145 NDIRLAMNIPAFSE

-170 LTGREQ
+170 LPGREQ

-181 DCAGDLHLLLHGLSV
+181 DCAGDLHLLLHGLNV
-196 SPPRKAA
+196 TPPRKAA
-203 VTAKPKAETSASP
+203 AIAKPKTEPSASP
-216 LAFSAREEVAAP
+216 LAFSARDDIAAP
-228 AFVASAA
+228 AFVASAM

-240 LNSRDNPLGLR
+240 LNDRDDPLGFR
-251 AIDTADEQPSFSIE
+251 AVDTMDDQPSFSIE
-265 TERRSDYRPG
+265 TDRRSDYRSH
-275 AAEQTKPAKQA
+275 AVEDKKSAKQA
-286 SGQFFSPFLVL
+286 SGQFFSPFLVM

-305 AVVMFWLWTEQQFR
+305 AVVMFWLWTEQQYQ
-319 QPIADDMVPYYPS
+319 QPIADDMVPYYPA
-332 STDTSAAARLQKDRQ
+332 STDTSAESRLQKDRQ
-347 FEPTVEIKQEIPAEV
+347 FEPTVEIKQEMPAEV
-362 ASSVTSPA
+362 ASAAS
-370 TTQTATNSTEATPD
+370 QTAANGTETTSD
-384 AAEQGMPQMALEKT
+384 AAEQGMPQMAMEKS

-431 MREQPVIPALPAAG
+431 MREQPVIPALPAPG
-445 EEVVATE
+445 EEVVTVPE
-452 PVAETPVK
+452 PEAASPVEQK
-460 QAPAEIAPE
+460 PAEAVTE

-474 AEMEADAAETVTET
+474 AEMAADAAEVVPQSDPAPVVTNNT
-488 LPEPTPAASNS
+488 ASDS
-499 SATDKSA
+499 TAT
-506 GYDAPALLEML
+506 YDAAVLLGML

-530 EAAAKKFLQQYSQLN
+530 EAAANKFLQQYSTLN
-545 LQLYKRQQQGKT
+545 LQLYQRKQQGKN

-568 GGAARQQVKSLP
+568 SGAARQQVKSLP
-580 EELKQQTPFVKPL
+580 EELRQQTPFVKPL
-593 SDIQREIRAANA
+593 SDIQREIRSANA

>member
-42 VGSSGS
+42 VGGSGS

-67 ALLQSDAGLAPVDV
+67 ALLQADASLAPVDV
-81 LKVLQQQWIGSAA
+81 LKVLQQQWFGSAS
-94 MPRTLTEFVAQ
+94 MPRTLSDFVAQ
-105 LSKTEQYLLLV
+105 LNKAEQYLVLV

-122 SETSWQLIQ
+122 NEASWQLIQ
-131 QLPVSVFISSLKAK
+131 QLPVSVFVSCLKAK
-145 SDIRLAMNIPAFSE
+145 NDIRLAMNIPAFSE

-170 LTGREQ
+170 LPGREQ

-181 DCAGDLHLLLHGLSV
+181 DCAGDLHLLLHGLNV
-196 SPPRKAA
+196 TPPRKAA
-203 VTAKPKAETSASP
+203 IISTPKAEPSASP
-216 LAFSAREEVAAP
+216 LAFSARDDIAAP
-228 AFVASAA
+228 AFVASAT

-240 LNSRDNPLGLR
+240 LNDRDDPLGFR
-251 AIDTADEQPSFSIE
+251 AVDTMDDQPSFSIE
-265 TERRSDYRPG
+265 TDRRSDYRSH
-275 AAEQTKPAKQA
+275 AVEDKKSAKQA
-286 SGQFFSPFLVL
+286 SGQFFSPFLVM

-305 AVVMFWLWTEQQFR
+305 AVVMFWLWTEQQFQ

-332 STDTSAAARLQKDRQ
+332 STDTSAGARLQKDRQ
-347 FEPTVEIKQEIPAEV
+347 FEPTVEIKPEVPAEV
-362 ASSVTSPA
+362 ASAAS
-370 TTQTATNSTEATPD
+370 QTAANGTEATPD
-384 AAEQGMPQMALEKT
+384 AAQGMPQMAMEKS
-398 TDTASMTVQQ
+398 TDAASMTVQQ

-431 MREQPVIPALPAAG
+431 MREQPVIPALPAPG
-445 EEVVATE
+445 EEVVVTE
-452 PVAETPVK
+452 
-460 QAPAEIAPE
+460 QAPAASPVEQQPAEAATE

-474 AEMEADAAETVTET
+474 AEMEADAAGIVPET
-488 LPEPTPAASNS
+488 LPETAPTANSPAADT
-499 SATDKSA
+499 SAA
-506 GYDAPALLEML
+506 YDAAALLGML

-530 EAAAKKFLQQYSQLN
+530 EAAAKKFLQQYSSLN
-545 LQLYKRQQQGKT
+545 LQLYQRQQQGKT

-568 GGAARQQVKSLP
+568 SGAARQQVKSLP
-580 EELKQQTPFVKPL
+580 EELRQQTPFVKPL
-593 SDIQREIRAANA
+593 SDIQREIRSANA

>member
-14 SGLLASQRQL
+14 SGLLATQRQL

-48 GKSTLIL
+48 GKSTLML

-67 ALLQSDAGLAPVDV
+67 ALLQADASLAPVDV

-94 MPRTLTEFVAQ
+94 MPRTLNEFVAQ
-105 LSKTEQYLLLV
+105 LNKTEQYLLMV

-122 SETSWQLIQ
+122 NESSWQLIQ
-131 QLPVSVFISSLKAK
+131 QLPVSVFVSCLKAK

-159 DEAAELLAPYN
+159 EEAAELLAPYN
-170 LTGREQ
+170 LAGREQ
-176 RERIE
+176 RDRIE
-181 DCAGDLHLLLHGLSV
+181 DCAGDLHLLLHGLNASA
-196 SPPRKAA
+196 PRKMAA
-203 VTAKPKAETSASP
+203 VSKPQAESQASP
-216 LAFSAREEVAAP
+216 LAFSAHEEITAP
-228 AFVASAA
+228 AFVAGAA
-235 DSSFD
+235 
-240 LNSRDNPLGLR
+240 NSNFEFNTRDNPLGLR
-251 AIDTADEQPSFSIE
+251 ATDSADEQPSFSIE
-265 TERRSDYRPG
+265 TERRSDYSSR
-275 AAEQTKPAKQA
+275 ASQEQKPAKQA

-297 SLGFGLIA
+297 SIGFGLIA

-319 QPIADDMVPYYPS
+319 QPIAEDMVPYYPS
-332 STDTSAAARLQKDRQ
+332 SADTSATARLQNDRQ
-347 FEPTVEIKQEIPAEV
+347 FEPTVEIKQELPAEV
-362 ASSVTSPA
+362 AS
-370 TTQTATNSTEATPD
+370 TASQTEAGSAKVSPD
-384 AAEQGMPQMALEKT
+384 ATEQGMPQMALEKS

-445 EEVVATE
+445 EDAVVTE
-452 PVAETPVK
+452 PEPQPAAETPV
-460 QAPAEIAPE
+460 QPIPTEAAVTE
-469 QNDLV
+469 QNDLL
-474 AEMEADAAETVTET
+474 AEMAADAAEVTAE
-488 LPEPTPAASNS
+488 PEPAPAVTT
-499 SATDKSA
+499 SATSDSSA
-506 GYDAPALLEML
+506 GYDAAVLLEML

-530 EAAAKKFLQQYSQLN
+530 EAAAKKFLQQYSNLN

-580 EELKQQTPFVKPL
+580 DELRQQTPFVKPL
-593 SDIQREIRAANA
+593 SDIQREIRSANA

>member
-55 TLAEIC
+55 TLAELC

-67 ALLQSDAGLAPVDV
+67 ALLQADVGLAPVDL
-81 LKVLQQQWIGSAA
+81 LKVLQQQWFGHAN
-94 MPRTLTEFVAQ
+94 MPRTLPDFVAQ
-105 LSKTEQYLLLV
+105 LNKSEQYLVLI

-122 SETSWQLIQ
+122 NEASWQFIQ
-131 QLPVSVFISSLKAK
+131 QLPVSVFVSCLKAK
-145 SDIRLAMNIPAFSE
+145 NDIRLAMNIPAFSE
-159 DEAAELLAPYN
+159 EEAAELLAPYN
-170 LTGREQ
+170 LPGREQ

-181 DCAGDLHLLLHGLSV
+181 DCAGDLHLLLHGLN
-196 SPPRKAA
+196 
-203 VTAKPKAETSASP
+203 ASP
-216 LAFSAREEVAAP
+216 MRKMTAVSQPKTESLASPMTFSARDDVAAP
-228 AFVASAA
+228 AFVASAS
-235 DSSFD
+235 DSGFD
-240 LNSRDNPLGLR
+240 LNDRDDPLGFR
-251 AIDTADEQPSFSIE
+251 AVDGADDQPSFSIE
-265 TERRSDYRPG
+265 TERRTDYRAY
-275 AAEQTKPAKQA
+275 AAEEKKSAKQA
-286 SGQFFSPFLVL
+286 SGQFFSPFLVM
-297 SLGFGLIA
+297 SLGFGLIT

-319 QPIADDMVPYYPS
+319 EPIASDMVPYYPAA
-332 STDTSAAARLQKDRQ
+332 TETSAAERLKSQRQ
-347 FEPTVEIKQEIPAEV
+347 FEPTVEIKQELPAA
-362 ASSVTSPA
+362 ASA
-370 TTQTATNSTEATPD
+370 LAKTATAQTG
-384 AAEQGMPQMALEKT
+384 EQGMPQMALDKT
-398 TDTASMTVQQ
+398 VDTDAASMTVQQ

-445 EEVVATE
+445 EQVANQEPEVVAEQPT
-452 PVAETPVK
+452 
-460 QAPAEIAPE
+460 QQSPAEAVSE

-474 AEMEADAAETVTET
+474 AEMAADAGEIVQQ
-488 LPEPTPAASNS
+488 PESAPAAAKDTASDS
-499 SATDKSA
+499 SAA
-506 GYDAPALLEML
+506 YDAAVLLGML

-530 EAAAKKFLQQYSQLN
+530 EAAAKKFLQQYSNLN
-545 LQLYKRQQQGKT
+545 LQLYQRQQQGKT

-568 GGAARQQVKSLP
+568 SGAARQQVKSLP
-580 EELKQQTPFVKPL
+580 EELRQQTPFVKPL
-593 SDIQREIRAANA
+593 SDIQREIRSANA

>member
-67 ALLQSDAGLAPVDV
+67 ALLQADAGLAPVDV

-122 SETSWQLIQ
+122 NEASWQLIQ

-170 LTGREQ
+170 LAGREQ

-203 VTAKPKAETSASP
+203 VIAKPKAETSASP
-216 LAFSAREEVAAP
+216 LAFSAREEVEAP

-251 AIDTADEQPSFSIE
+251 AIDTTDEQPSFSIE

-275 AAEQTKPAKQA
+275 AVEQTKPAKQA

-332 STDTSAAARLQKDRQ
+332 STDTSAAERLQKDRQ
-347 FEPTVEIKQEIPAEV
+347 FEPTVEIKQELPAEA
-362 ASSVTSPA
+362 ASGAV
-370 TTQTATNSTEATPD
+370 TQTAAKTNEAKPD
-384 AAEQGMPQMALEKT
+384 AADQGMPQMALEKN

-408 EVAKDDNGLPQKQ
+408 EVAKDVNGLPQKQ

-445 EEVVATE
+445 EEVAATDPE

-460 QAPAEIAPE
+460 PAAVETAPE

-474 AEMEADAAETVTET
+474 AEMEADAAEAVPET
-488 LPEPTPAASNS
+488 LPEVAPTATNS
-499 SATDKSA
+499 AATDASA
-506 GYDAPALLEML
+506 GHDAATLLGML

-530 EAAAKKFLQQYSQLN
+530 EAAAKKFLQQYSSLN

-580 EELKQQTPFVKPL
+580 EELRQQTPFVKPL
-593 SDIQREIRAANA
+593 SDIQREIRSANA